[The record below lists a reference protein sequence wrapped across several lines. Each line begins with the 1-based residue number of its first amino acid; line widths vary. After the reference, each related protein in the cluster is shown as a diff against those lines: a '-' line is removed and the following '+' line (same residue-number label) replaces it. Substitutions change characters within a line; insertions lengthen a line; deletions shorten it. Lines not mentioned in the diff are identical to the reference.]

1 MGQRRS
7 STRQAPTRPS
17 AWRNL
22 GARQASTESM
32 ATVIET
38 EPPGARQADRQAPPV
53 GKWVGIPDAA
63 QRLGLSVDAVRRRV
77 RRKTLRSRRVP
88 TEHGGP
94 ARYEVWVEEGA
105 PGARQADGVA
115 RQAPD
120 SAHQAARH
128 SEPRIDAAALAVSRA
143 REMAEYTERLLLP
156 WRDRVEQLSQR
167 LGHLEA
173 ELAAARREE
182 AERQARLAVPRPW
195 WRFW

>member
-1 MGQRRS
+1 
-7 STRQAPTRPS
+7 
-17 AWRNL
+17 
-22 GARQASTESM
+22 M

-38 EPPGARQADRQAPPV
+38 EPPGARQADRQADRQAPPA
-53 GKWVGIPDAA
+53 GEWVGIPEAA
-63 QRLGLSVDAVRRRV
+63 QLLGLSVDAVRRRV
-77 RRKTLRSRRVP
+77 RRKVLRSRRVP

-105 PGARQADGVA
+105 PGARQASRQAVGVA
-115 RQAPD
+115 RQATD
-120 SAHQAARH
+120 SEHQAGRH
-128 SEPRIDAAALAVSRA
+128 SVRHVDETALAVSRA

-167 LGHLEA
+167 VGHLEA

-182 AERQARLAVPRPW
+182 AERQAVPRPW